1 MSEEAKWQAIRAL
14 NALRLDICMLV
25 ESGKLTCQEE
35 DELCSKLRVALLVLE
50 DS

>member
-1 MSEEAKWQAIRAL
+1 MSEEAKRKAIRAL
-14 NALRLDICMLV
+14 CALRIDISMLV

-35 DELCSKLRVALLVLE
+35 DELCSKLWVALFILE

>member
-1 MSEEAKWQAIRAL
+1 MSEQEKSQAIRAL
-14 NALRLDICMLV
+14 CALRIDIYILT

-35 DELCSKLRVALLVLE
+35 DGLCSKLRVALLILE